1 MIDSKTIPQKN
12 KSTVK
17 SKEKQVSN
25 FESYSVLH
33 NTLEYI
39 KGTIMRM
46 KHTFIP
52 MLNFNLT
59 FKHLS
64 FVFLR
69 RLELICGSK
78 VIEILPCFNPTIK
91 QNG

>member
-1 MIDSKTIPQKN
+1 
-12 KSTVK
+12 
-17 SKEKQVSN
+17 
-25 FESYSVLH
+25 
-33 NTLEYI
+33 
-39 KGTIMRM
+39 MRM